1 MKKGYN
7 YQNKIRKE
15 VWLTQSVINK
25 LQKKA
30 DKKYSRKDSNLK
42 PYLEFVLEE
51 QSK

>member
-15 VWLTQSVINK
+15 VWLTQTVIGK

-30 DKKYSRKDSNLK
+30 DKKYSRKNSNLK
-42 PYLEFVLEE
+42 PFLEFVLEE
-51 QSK
+51 GAK